1 MAFTDLHDVIV
12 GSLCVLLGC
21 VAAAAS
27 VHAARRTR
35 NWLFYICALGA
46 AAFTLGVVGQRSF
59 PSEDAQKR
67 NPLGA
72 SRQTPGVW
80 DAGVQIPLVG
90 LQATPLAVGGFLVAV
105 VGLSLVLFFEVVP
118 ADGERPRV
126 EAAPALDEDPD
137 TV

>member
-1 MAFTDLHDVIV
+1 MPFTDLHDVV
-12 GSLCVLLGC
+12 LGSLCVLLGC

-35 NWLFYICALGA
+35 NWLFYVCALGA
-46 AAFTLGVVGQRSF
+46 TAFVVGVVGQRSF
-59 PSEDAQKR
+59 PGEDAQKR

-72 SRQTPGVW
+72 ARATPGVW
-80 DAGVQIPLVG
+80 DAGVQIPVIG
-90 LQATPLAVGGFLVAV
+90 IEATPLAVAGFLVAV

-118 ADGERPRV
+118 SGEEPARV
-126 EAAPALDEDPD
+126 EPAGLDEDPD

>member
-1 MAFTDLHDVIV
+1 MPYTDLHDVIV

-21 VAAAAS
+21 AVAAAS
-27 VHAARRTR
+27 VHAARQTR
-35 NWLFYICALGA
+35 NWLFYVCAVGA
-46 AAFTLGVVGQRSF
+46 VAFTVGVIGQRAF
-59 PSEDAQKR
+59 PSEDSQKR

-80 DAGVQIPLVG
+80 DAGVQIPVVG
-90 LQATPLAVGGFLVAV
+90 IQATPLAVGGFLVAV

-118 ADGERPRV
+118 SEEGRRRAEEPVLDG
-126 EAAPALDEDPD
+126 DPD

>member
-1 MAFTDLHDVIV
+1 MPFTDMHDVVV
-12 GSLCVLLGC
+12 GSLCALLGC
-21 VAAAAS
+21 LAAGAS
-27 VHAARRTR
+27 VDAARRTR
-35 NWLFYICALGA
+35 NWLYYICAIGA
-46 AAFTLGVVGQRSF
+46 VAFVVGVIGQRSF

-67 NPLGA
+67 NPVGA

-80 DAGVQIPLVG
+80 DAGVQIPVIG

-118 ADGERPRV
+118 SDDQRPRV
-126 EAAPALDEDPD
+126 EAPRLDEDPD

>member
-1 MAFTDLHDVIV
+1 MTYTDLHDVLV
-12 GSLCVLLGC
+12 GSLCALVGC
-21 VAAAAS
+21 VVAAAS

-46 AAFTLGVVGQRSF
+46 VAFAVGVVGQRSF

-80 DAGVQIPLVG
+80 DAGVQIPVIG

-118 ADGERPRV
+118 SDESRPR
-126 EAAPALDEDPD
+126 ARPPRLDEDPD

>member
-1 MAFTDLHDVIV
+1 MPFTSVHDVII

-21 VAAAAS
+21 AAAAAS
-27 VHAARRTR
+27 AHAARQTR
-35 NWLFYICALGA
+35 NWLFYICAVGA
-46 AAFTLGVVGQRSF
+46 AAFAVGVVGQRSF

-80 DAGVQIPLVG
+80 DAGVQIPVIG

-118 ADGERPRV
+118 SEDHRRRV
-126 EAAPALDEDPD
+126 GPPAFDEDPD

>member
-1 MAFTDLHDVIV
+1 MPFTDMHDVVV
-12 GSLCVLLGC
+12 GSLCALLGC
-21 VAAAAS
+21 LAAAAS

-46 AAFTLGVVGQRSF
+46 AAFVVGVVGQRSF

-80 DAGVQIPLVG
+80 DAGVQIPVVG

-118 ADGERPRV
+118 SEGDRPRV
-126 EAAPALDEDPD
+126 AASRLDEDPD

>member
-1 MAFTDLHDVIV
+1 MTYTDLHDVII

-21 VAAAAS
+21 IAAAAA

-35 NWLFYICALGA
+35 NWLFYVCAAGA
-46 AAFTLGVVGQRSF
+46 AAFTVGVVGQRAF

-72 SRQTPGVW
+72 NRATPGVW
-80 DAGVQIPLVG
+80 DAGVQIPVIG
-90 LQATPLAVGGFLVAV
+90 LEATPLAVGGFLVAV

-118 ADGERPRV
+118 SEGERARRV
-126 EAAPALDEDPD
+126 EAPALDGDPD

>member
-1 MAFTDLHDVIV
+1 MPFTDMHDVIV
-12 GSLCVLLGC
+12 GSLCALLGC
-21 VAAAAS
+21 LTAAAS

-46 AAFTLGVVGQRSF
+46 AAFVVGVVGQRSF
-59 PSEDAQKR
+59 PGEDAQKR

-80 DAGVQIPLVG
+80 DAGVQIPVIG
-90 LQATPLAVGGFLVAV
+90 IQATPLAVGGFLVAV

-118 ADGERPRV
+118 SDQDRARIEAPR
-126 EAAPALDEDPD
+126 LDDDPD

>member
-1 MAFTDLHDVIV
+1 MPYTSTRDVVV
-12 GSLCVLLGC
+12 GSICVILGC
-21 VAAAAS
+21 IAAAAAI
-27 VHAARRTR
+27 HAARRTR

-46 AAFTLGVVGQRSF
+46 VAFTVGIVGQRVF
-59 PSEDAQKR
+59 PGEDALKR
-67 NPLGA
+67 DPFGA
-72 SRQTPGVW
+72 AKATPGVW

-118 ADGERPRV
+118 TDEPRRPAV
-126 EAAPALDEDPD
+126 TWTPLEELD